1 MAKELLEEITERFLV
16 CSVCLE
22 EYDEPKT
29 LPCSHCFCRKC
40 LENVL
45 DSAKEGRRRTR
56 LSCPSCRQEARL
68 QGRGV
73 QDLEDSHFLRKLK
86 KVVSTR
92 TAMLGDAD
100 RACCGLCQCKEATAT
115 AYCKGCEQNLCK
127 DCSHTHRVISDA
139 ASEHELLQVSDP
151 TDQNSKATDA
161 TSPPSRSE
169 DQRKIHLFMCG
180 PCELLVCLHCV
191 VTSHRGHAYVELR
204 EAIQR
209 ERRLAPRRDGYPGY
223 ALRRNASSGE
233 SSNLDIKLEE
243 MHSVIHLTS
252 MRRDIV

>member
-45 DSAKEGRRRTR
+45 DSAKEGRKRTR
-56 LSCPSCRQEARL
+56 LCCPSCRQEARL
-68 QGRGV
+68 YGRGV
-73 QDLEDSHFLRKLK
+73 QELEDSQFLRKLQ
-86 KVVSTR
+86 KVVSSR
-92 TAMLGDAD
+92 TAMLGDAA
-100 RACCGLCQCKEATAT
+100 RACCGLCQCKEAAAT
-115 AYCKGCEQNLCK
+115 AFCKGCEHYLCE

-139 ASEHELLQVSDP
+139 ASEHELLQVSGQECPPAEGTSTP
-151 TDQNSKATDA
+151 T
-161 TSPPSRSE
+161 RSTE
-169 DQRKIHLFMCG
+169 EQRQIHLFLCA

-209 ERRLAPRRDGYPGY
+209 ERRLASRRDYYPGY
-223 ALRRNASSGE
+223 PLRRHTSSGGE